1 MRDLMGK
8 RILFQRVRSEI
19 QMTDILEGYVWD
31 ISPNE
36 LYVRLQENWYLI
48 DEIKVLDILDNRYLA

>member
-1 MRDLMGK
+1 MGK

-36 LYVRLQENWYLI
+36 LYVRLQDNWYLI

>member
-36 LYVRLQENWYLI
+36 LYVRLQDNWYLI